1 MMLAAVLAA
10 VPALPQTS
18 RTMPVHDSEVEP
30 QPGMIRLAG
39 ISDADVVTLDGEQIP
54 TSGLRRSRYNLLIA
68 PGIYTLK
75 VKSAETGRTCTSR
88 VVVAEE
94 RVVEPSC
101 AHRSGSQLAD

>member
-1 MMLAAVLAA
+1 MMLAAVLAV

-18 RTMPVHDSEVEP
+18 HTMPVDDNEVEP
-30 QPGMIRLAG
+30 QPGVIRLAG

-75 VKSAETGRTCTSR
+75 VKSADTGRTCTSR
-88 VVVAEE
+88 VIVSEE
-94 RVVEPSC
+94 RVIEPSC
-101 AHRSGSQLAD
+101 TRRSGNQLAD